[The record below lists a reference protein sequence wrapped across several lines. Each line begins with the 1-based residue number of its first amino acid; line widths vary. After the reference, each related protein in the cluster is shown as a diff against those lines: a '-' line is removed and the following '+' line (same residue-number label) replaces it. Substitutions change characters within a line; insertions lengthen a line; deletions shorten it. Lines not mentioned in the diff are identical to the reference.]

1 MAYLLHELTEKV
13 VGHGGF
19 TSGTTVQ
26 VRLAGH
32 VGHRGERRC
41 NRHDGIVKPDGAAV
55 YLDGVENLGQK

>member
-1 MAYLLHELTEKV
+1 MDELTERV
-13 VGHGGF
+13 VGHSGF

-32 VGHRGERRC
+32 VGHGGERRC

-55 YLDGVENLGQK
+55 YLDGVENFGQKQ